1 MKRGLFMAKKKGRG
15 KPKGDT
21 TFAVFN
27 FITIALIIAC
37 VIVVVSQN
45 V

>member
-1 MKRGLFMAKKKGRG
+1 MAKKKGGRG
-15 KPKGDT
+15 RRKGDT

-27 FITIALIIAC
+27 FITIALIILC
-37 VIVVVSQN
+37 VIVVVIQN